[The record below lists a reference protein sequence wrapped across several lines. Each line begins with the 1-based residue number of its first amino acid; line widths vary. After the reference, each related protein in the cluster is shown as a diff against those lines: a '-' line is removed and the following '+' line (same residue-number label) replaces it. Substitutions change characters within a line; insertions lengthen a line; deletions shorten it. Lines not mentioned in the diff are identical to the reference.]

1 MGRAKNNFKLK
12 VDSIMIESYREESML
27 EWADEKRELD
37 APYNSMYTEDEY
49 QVYESPS
56 DDEVE

>member
-1 MGRAKNNFKLK
+1 
-12 VDSIMIESYREESML
+12 MIESYREESML